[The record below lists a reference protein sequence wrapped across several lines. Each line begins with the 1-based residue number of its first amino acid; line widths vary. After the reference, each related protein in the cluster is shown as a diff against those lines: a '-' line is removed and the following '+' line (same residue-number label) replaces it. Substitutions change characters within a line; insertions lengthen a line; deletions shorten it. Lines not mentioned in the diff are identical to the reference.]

1 MSLGSKELVLFFL
14 GEINKMR
21 VHPKTFLKHM
31 EDRLGR
37 FQAADPKIYAR
48 GDILNL

>member
-1 MSLGSKELVLFFL
+1 MSLGSKELILFFL

-21 VHPKTFLKHM
+21 VHPKAFLKHM

-37 FQAADPKIYAR
+37 FKGEDQKTYAR
-48 GDILNL
+48 GDILNI